1 MSPSSE
7 LGVPRAEVVGS
18 LKRSPRLV
26 EANHRLYS
34 PGHTA
39 VQADERARGGD
50 EIHALADEEVP
61 RVVRRQIEAGLDVV
75 TDGELRR
82 YMFLNSLFDGIEGFS
97 TEISTARFRGD
108 DGSEV
113 DWNMQYVVDRMRIV
127 DNPAAREATFLAGVT
142 DHLFKVTFPAASF
155 LALPFNWKE
164 GVNDHAY
171 ASHRELVEHVV
182 AIEREL
188 VAGAVAAGAR
198 YVQFDFPTYP
208 FLCDPTWVGRMD
220 RAGFRWEETLELCL
234 WADRAVLEGLPDGVR
249 TGIHVCRGNNQG
261 RYVAEGSLE
270 PVAEAFFELPY
281 DSFLVEW
288 EDPDRM
294 GDFAPLRH
302 LPADTDSVVVLG
314 LVSSKRPVV
323 ETPDKVLALLDEAA
337 AHAPPDRL
345 ALSPQC
351 GFAST
356 LEGNALT
363 EDAQWAKLTLVGEV
377 AARYWS

>member
-1 MSPSSE
+1 M
-7 LGVPRAEVVGS
+7 
-18 LKRSPRLV
+18 
-26 EANHRLYS
+26 
-34 PGHTA
+34 
-39 VQADERARGGD
+39 QADERERGAD
-50 EIHALADEEVP
+50 EVHAIADEEIP
-61 RVVRRQIEAGLDVV
+61 PLVRRQVDAGIDVV

-108 DGSEV
+108 DGTEV
-113 DWNMQYVVDRMRIV
+113 GWNMQYVVDRMRIV
-127 DNPAAREATFLAGVT
+127 DNPARREAAFLATVT
-142 DHLFKVTFPAASF
+142 DHPFKVTFPAASF

-164 GVNDHAY
+164 GINDHAY
-171 ASHRELVEHVV
+171 RSHRDLVEHAV

-208 FLCDPTWVGRMD
+208 FLCDPAWVGRMD

-234 WADRAVLEGLPDGVR
+234 WADRAVLEGLPEGVR

-270 PVAEAFFELPY
+270 PVAEALFDLPY

-288 EDPDRM
+288 EDRGRM

-302 LPADTDSVVVLG
+302 LPSHRASVVVLG
-314 LVSSKRPVV
+314 LVSSKRSAV
-323 ETPDKVLALLDEAA
+323 EDPDDLLGLLDDAA
-337 AHAPPDRL
+337 GYVGPERL

-356 LEGNALT
+356 LEGNDVT
-363 EDAQWAKLTLVGEV
+363 EAVQWAKLDLVGEV
-377 AARYWS
+377 ASRYWS